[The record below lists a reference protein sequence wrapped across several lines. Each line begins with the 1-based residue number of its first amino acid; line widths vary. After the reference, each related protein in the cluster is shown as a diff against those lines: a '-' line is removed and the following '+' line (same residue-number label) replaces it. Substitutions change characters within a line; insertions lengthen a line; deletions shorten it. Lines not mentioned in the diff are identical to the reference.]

1 MIYVILEHT
10 SNQGW
15 NHGVALLPAVS
26 CISDQLATQAIQAFS
41 PILASARL
49 RDSIRSLGNR
59 IDLAWQSDRVI
70 PP

>member
-26 CISDQLATQAIQAFS
+26 CINDQLATQAIQAFS
-41 PILASARL
+41 PILTSARL
-49 RDSIRSLGNR
+49 RDRSLGNR